1 MDRCRRPPTSQSS
14 GRLSRRRLVG
24 LGGAAG
30 LTIGLAACGGS
41 ATPDRGPDLPTPAR
55 PTAAPAPVAGY
66 DDARRW
72 AGRTLRVGAWG
83 GDLQAALREAAWGP
97 FATATGCAVEEVLT
111 DRALL
116 AESQEAGDAYAD
128 ALLVDAAWARN
139 AAEGDAL
146 MPLPPEVGNREP
158 LDLVE
163 STDHGLPAFA
173 YAVVNAYRRDAADSL
188 AGVPRTW
195 REWWDRSRFPGDRT
209 LRKDPLST
217 FEFALLADGVA
228 PADLYPLDGERA
240 IESLRAI
247 SGRIID
253 RWWETGA
260 QAVGWLSRNRA
271 DYGSAWSYR
280 VAAAQADGLPVEL
293 IWEHGLL
300 LADHWIVPAGSVN
313 AEVAMDFLRFATTP
327 EVQAALARRAGLG
340 PVTSEAFDLLDPLL
354 AATLPTA
361 PTNLP
366 QLIRR
371 DVAWWA
377 ENEVAASQLF
387 NTWLLG
393 TPDA

>member
-1 MDRCRRPPTSQSS
+1 MSAPALA
-14 GRLSRRRLVG
+14 GRLSRRRFVG
-24 LGGAAG
+24 VGAAG
-30 LTIGLAACGGS
+30 LAVGLSGCGRSEALDPGPDVP
-41 ATPDRGPDLPTPAR
+41 TPDR
-55 PTAAPAPVAGY
+55 PTAAPAPVTGY
-66 DDARRW
+66 GDAQRW

-83 GDLQAALREAAWGP
+83 GDIQAALREAAWGP
-97 FATATGCAVEEVLT
+97 FAVATGCAVEEVLT
-111 DRALL
+111 DRARL
-116 AESQEAGDAYAD
+116 AESQAAGDAYAD
-128 ALLVDAAWARN
+128 ALLVDAAWAQN
-139 AAEGDAL
+139 AAAGDAL
-146 MPLPPEVGNREP
+146 TPLPQELVGP
-158 LDLVE
+158 QTLDLVE
-163 STDHGLPAFA
+163 PTEWGLPAFA
-173 YAVVNAYRRDAADSL
+173 YAAVNAYRRDAAGSL

-195 REWWDRSRFPGDRT
+195 QEWWDRARFPGDRT

-240 IESLRAI
+240 IASLRTI

-293 IWEHGLL
+293 VWEHGLL
-300 LADHWIVPAGSVN
+300 LADHWIVPAGSAN

-340 PVTSEAFDLLDPLL
+340 PVTSEAFGLLDPLL
-354 AATLPTA
+354 VATLPTA
-361 PTNLP
+361 PANLP

-377 ENEVAASQLF
+377 ENEVVASQLF